1 MICTEVA
8 KMYEFVKKV
17 IAPVGA
23 AAILAALRRM
33 REGQEE
39 IFPGKPGSGRCAV

>member
-8 KMYEFVKKV
+8 EMYEFVKKV

-23 AAILAALRRM
+23 AAILAALFYPSVWRM
-33 REGQEE
+33 
-39 IFPGKPGSGRCAV
+39 GSAIT